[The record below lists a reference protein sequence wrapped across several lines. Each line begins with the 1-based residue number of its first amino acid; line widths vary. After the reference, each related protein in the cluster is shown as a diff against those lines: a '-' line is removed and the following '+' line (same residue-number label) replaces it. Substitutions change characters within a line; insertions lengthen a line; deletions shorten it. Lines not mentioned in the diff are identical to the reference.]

1 MDQSAQFIPENG
13 FALAQSVVAQFA
25 TQDPFELALL
35 AGVKVTYAHW
45 HPVTWGEFDQRS
57 RSICLNLAAPIP
69 LAKILAHELG
79 HYFGSLKTA
88 QRNRSKEEKM
98 AEEFAEA
105 LLNEHRLIKNYP
117 IIPLHLKQDHTT
129 L

>member
-1 MDQSAQFIPENG
+1 MDQSTQFPPENG
-13 FALAQSVVAQFA
+13 FALAQSVVAQF
-25 TQDPFELALL
+25 TTREPFELALR

-79 HYFGSLKTA
+79 HYFSNLETDR
-88 QRNRSKEEKM
+88 RNRSKQEKV

-105 LLNEHRLIKNYP
+105 LLNEQNDLRC
-117 IIPLHLKQDHTT
+117 
-129 L
+129 